1 MTYPAAP
8 PGLAVSVVIAV
19 TVLTPPTLVL
29 VPLLEFAEVP
39 VCVACEAEEV
49 EEGEELSI
57 QELSDDPPMVRRSLE
72 PPCL

>member
-1 MTYPAAP
+1 MTYPAPP

-19 TVLTPPTLVL
+19 TVLTPPALVL
-29 VPLLEFAEVP
+29 VPLLEFAKVP

-57 QELSDDPPMVRRSLE
+57 QELSDDPPIVKRSLE
-72 PPCL
+72 PPCW